1 MFWFFLF
8 LLRFTGWPRGLPL
21 SDIKFNH
28 SSVVFME
35 TDIPMETVGV
45 VQSLANKDP
54 DVDAIYRLT
63 QPLPFDF
70 PTTGKLVAV
79 PSEAYAP

>member
-1 MFWFFLF
+1 
-8 LLRFTGWPRGLPL
+8 
-21 SDIKFNH
+21 
-28 SSVVFME
+28 ME
-35 TDIPMETVGV
+35 TNLPMETVGV

-79 PSEAYAP
+79 PSDAYAP

>member
-1 MFWFFLF
+1 MR
-8 LLRFTGWPRGLPL
+8 LLIFAGWPRGLPL

-28 SSVVFME
+28 SSVVFQE
-35 TDIPMETVGV
+35 SKIPMEAVGV

-63 QPLPFDF
+63 HTLPFDF
-70 PTTGKLVAV
+70 PTTGKFVAV
-79 PSEAYAP
+79 PSTAYAP